1 MGSQKN
7 RTRLSNCT
15 LRRWGKAGLWGLGDK
30 GPGGGDTGFQ
40 PCTLHHHR
48 PRSLVRSLVLSS
60 GEVLVCSPS
69 LGKTSSRGTAQ
80 ILLLYAREDS
90 TPRGHGSLRAAL
102 QVAGEF
108 YVPLQAVQFSHKVLS
123 DSFAT
128 SWTVAIQGPVSM
140 GFPRQKIMEWV
151 AMLFSRASSQ
161 VRNPT
166 RVSCVGRRILYH

>member
-80 ILLLYAREDS
+80 SLLLYAREDS

-140 GFPRQKIMEWV
+140 GFPRREHSTGLPFPCPGDFPDSGIEPGSP
-151 AMLFSRASSQ
+151 AL
-161 VRNPT
+161 
-166 RVSCVGRRILYH
+166 